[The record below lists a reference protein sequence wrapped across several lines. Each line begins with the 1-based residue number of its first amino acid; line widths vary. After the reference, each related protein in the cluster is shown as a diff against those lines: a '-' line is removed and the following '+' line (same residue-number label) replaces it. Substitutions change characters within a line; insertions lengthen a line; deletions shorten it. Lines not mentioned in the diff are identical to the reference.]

1 MSDQIKKEDLAKLPY
16 GAFKAKFEELGIGE
30 AFKHGAKKE
39 VYIKKI
45 QVQQIFRSLKDNR
58 QYLSVTNYKRMFK
71 ELYNYME
78 KKQVI
83 YGHYNRSLD

>member
-1 MSDQIKKEDLAKLPY
+1 V
-16 GAFKAKFEELGIGE
+16 GE
-30 AFKHGAKKE
+30 KE

-45 QVQQIFRSLKDNR
+45 QGQQIFRSLKDNR

-78 KKQVI
+78 KRQDI